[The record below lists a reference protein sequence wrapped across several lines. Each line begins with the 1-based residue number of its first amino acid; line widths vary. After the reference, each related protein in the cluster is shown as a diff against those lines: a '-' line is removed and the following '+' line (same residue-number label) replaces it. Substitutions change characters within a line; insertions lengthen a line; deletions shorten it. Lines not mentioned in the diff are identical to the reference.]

1 MSSVPEPGDRR
12 RLMRIE
18 LDTPIIARVESARVV
33 LLDLSAEG
41 ARIAHVFPLAR
52 GKEISLEFEYD
63 GRVVSVTSEVIRC
76 NVDRYRDRVTYC
88 SGIRFNET
96 DAESLATLSDII
108 ADAVARDF
116 EARSQHM
123 RMMAGR

>member
-1 MSSVPEPGDRR
+1 VEDTGDRR
-12 RLMRIE
+12 RLMRIQ
-18 LDTPIIARVESARVV
+18 LDTPIIARVESARVA

-63 GRVVSVTSEVIRC
+63 GRSVSVVSEVVRC
-76 NVDRYRDRVTYC
+76 TVDRYRQRVTYC
-88 SGIRFNET
+88 SGIRFS
-96 DAESLATLSDII
+96 DADPASLDTLRDII

-123 RMMAGR
+123 RALTAEG